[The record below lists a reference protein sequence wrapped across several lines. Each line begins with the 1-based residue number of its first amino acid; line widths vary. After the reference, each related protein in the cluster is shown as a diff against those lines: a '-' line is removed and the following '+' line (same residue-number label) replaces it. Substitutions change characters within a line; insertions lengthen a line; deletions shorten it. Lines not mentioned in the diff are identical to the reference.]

1 MEGEGCKLSVN
12 FLLPFDTNYPK
23 LMISR
28 SEFPLAANYAV
39 DIQMELGG
47 GTFEIIDKFLNR

>member
-23 LMISR
+23 LIISR
-28 SEFPLAANYAV
+28 SEFPVPPAKYAV
-39 DIQMELGG
+39 DIL
-47 GTFEIIDKFLNR
+47 TSSLAS

>member
-23 LMISR
+23 LIISR
-28 SEFPLAANYAV
+28 SEFPLAAKYAV
-39 DIQMELGG
+39 DIQMELGWG
-47 GTFEIIDKFLNR
+47 DLRLLTNS